1 MKGRLP
7 IVLSVTAVVIA
18 AAGYTSLG
26 EAAREALPRASFALN
41 AHKVDSIHA
50 SKRPRAGYLYPLG
63 RNRKFPAAVI
73 GVGPQGPPG
82 VSGLEIVSVASA
94 TDSSTPKSVTVTCPG
109 AKRVIGGGARAI
121 GTGAA
126 EVAVSESY
134 PASANQWTA
143 LAREINAVGSSW
155 SVSAYALCA
164 NAT

>member
-1 MKGRLP
+1 MKGRLS

-26 EAAREALPRASFALN
+26 EAARDALPRASFALN
-41 AHKVDSIHA
+41 AHRVDGIHA

-73 GVGPQGPPG
+73 GVGPQGRPG
-82 VSGLEIVSVASA
+82 VSGLEILNVATAS
-94 TDSSTPKSVTVTCPG
+94 DSSTTKSVTATCP
-109 AKRVIGGGARAI
+109 ATKRVIGGGARVT
-121 GTGAA
+121 GTGAT

-134 PASANQWTA
+134 PATANQWTA

-155 SVSAYALCA
+155 TLTAYALCA

>member
-1 MKGRLP
+1 MKGRLSV
-7 IVLSVTAVVIA
+7 VLSVTAVVIA

-26 EAAREALPRASFALN
+26 EAARDALPRASFALN
-41 AHKVDSIHA
+41 AHKVDGIHA

-82 VSGLEIVSVASA
+82 VSALEIVTVASA
-94 TDSSTPKSVTVTCPG
+94 TDSSTPKSVTATCPG
-109 AKRVIGGGARAI
+109 AKRVVGGGARAT
-121 GTGAA
+121 GTGAT
-126 EVAVSESY
+126 EVAVSEAY

-155 SVSAYALCA
+155 LLTAYALCA